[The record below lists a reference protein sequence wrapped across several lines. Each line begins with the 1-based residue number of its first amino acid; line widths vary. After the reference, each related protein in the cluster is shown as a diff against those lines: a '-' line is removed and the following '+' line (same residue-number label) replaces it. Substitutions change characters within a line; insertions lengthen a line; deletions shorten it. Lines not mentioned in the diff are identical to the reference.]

1 MNIGYGKFGKSIAFN
16 EKRWGLHGGDAAPVI
31 MIVALAKANPDVTF
45 YLLGRSDYKTIE
57 TKRRLELF
65 PNQNVINVWDK
76 VNNYSL
82 TDYKFVAEWLV
93 KNEVKIDGAIYISGP
108 TGSISIPD
116 NFVRID
122 KKGSAE
128 GLIAKTMVFS
138 ERYAGPMIYATNEND
153 FPFITLCEDPRYY
166 PLLTRDMFRRP
177 TFTLGQ
183 FNNAEKEVK
192 HHTDYTDQTLAWT
205 KVPVTYSYVETIFAM
220 GETPYNSEELFKK
233 KSKLMNLY
241 LNQGLG
247 AGGMDRG
254 PIVKE
259 WVLDQFPNKGIMVH
273 GKWQEPYCDLDEFTS
288 KGMSELIEEMEET
301 KYTLIIPVKK
311 GWVTSKFW
319 KMLHFGI
326 LPFMHPTYDTQK
338 SIPVDDFLRVESPA
352 DYKRKI
358 EYLESNPD
366 KYKELYDST
375 MKLFRENF
383 YSGKSLITEVYNSLY
398 ESMGLPRDYQF
409 PKEPLNIDISSFKTV
424 KKLTPLF

>member
-1 MNIGYGKFGKSIAFN
+1 MNIAFGKFGKSIAFN
-16 EKRWGLHGGDAAPVI
+16 DKKWGLHGGDAAPVI
-31 MIVALAKANPDVTF
+31 LISALAKANPDATF
-45 YLLGRSDYKTIE
+45 YLLGRSDYKTIDHA
-57 TKRRLELF
+57 RRLELF

-76 VNNYSL
+76 VQNYSL

-93 KNEVKIDGAIYISGP
+93 ENNVKIDGGIYISGP

-116 NFVRID
+116 NFIRID
-122 KKGSAE
+122 KKGAAE
-128 GLIAKTMVFS
+128 KLVAKTMMFS

-177 TFTLGQ
+177 AVTLGQ
-183 FNNAEKEVK
+183 YNDPDKEVK

-205 KVPVTYSYVETIFAM
+205 KVPVKYSYVETIFAM
-220 GETPYNSEELFKK
+220 GETPYDAEELFKK
-233 KSKLMNLY
+233 KNKLMNLY

-254 PIVKE
+254 PVVKS
-259 WVLDQFPNKGIMVH
+259 WVLDQFPGEDIMIH
-273 GKWQEPYCDLDEFTS
+273 GKWQDEWAERDEFTA
-288 KGMSELIEEMEET
+288 KGMSELVDEMEAT
-301 KYTLIIPVKK
+301 KYTLIIPIKK

-338 SIPVDDFLRVESPA
+338 SIPVDPFLRVEDEA
-352 DYKRKI
+352 DFRKKI
-358 EYLESNPD
+358 NYLESHPD

-383 YSGKSLITEVYNSLY
+383 YSGKSLITEVFNSLY
-398 ESMGLPRDYQF
+398 ESMDLPRDYVF
-409 PKEPLNIDISSFKTV
+409 PSEPLNIDISSFKTL
-424 KKLTPLF
+424 KKTIPLF